1 MARKQVPWLKKNETQ
16 VRLVDPSVLGL
27 LAMGVG
33 MTAADPAQIAAAADP
48 VLMQPIVIEVANPCD
63 QGVEF
68 LHDFGSFTLEQY
80 GYQSCPVPLF

>member
-1 MARKQVPWLKKNETQ
+1 M
-16 VRLVDPSVLGL
+16 DPSVLGL

-48 VLMQPIVIEVANPCD
+48 VLAQPIVIEVANPCD

-68 LHDFGSFTLEQY
+68 LHDYGSFTLEQY

>member
-1 MARKQVPWLKKNETQ
+1 M
-16 VRLVDPSVLGL
+16 DPSVLGL

-33 MTAADPAQIAAAADP
+33 MATADPAQIAAAPDP
-48 VLMQPIVIEVANPCD
+48 VLMQPMVIEVAIPCD

-68 LHDFGSFTLEQY
+68 LHDYGSFTLQQY